1 MMKVQVQLRG
11 PLQKYGK
18 SAGYFEWE
26 TAAETCIVEQLISE
40 LGLPAS
46 AISFVSVNG
55 TKESLSYLLK
65 GGERV
70 VVYPQVAG
78 G

>member
-1 MMKVQVQLRG
+1 MKVQVRLRG
-11 PLQKYGK
+11 PLRKYGK
-18 SAGYFEWE
+18 SADFFDWE
-26 TAAETCIVEQLISE
+26 TTAETCTVEQLIAE

-55 TKESLSYLLK
+55 SKESFGHLMK
-65 GGERV
+65 DGEQV
-70 VVYPQVAG
+70 VIYPQVAG

>member
-1 MMKVQVQLRG
+1 MKVQVRLRG

-18 SAGYFEWE
+18 SAEFFEWE
-26 TAAETCIVEQLISE
+26 TTAENCTVDHMISE
-40 LGLPAS
+40 LGVPAS

-55 TKESLSYLLK
+55 SKQSLSCLLK
-65 GGERV
+65 GGEQV